1 MNKLL
6 IKVYVPY
13 ISEEYDVFI
22 PINKKIGTIKIL
34 LINAI
39 KEIAECSELDIN
51 TLKIYDKITGKKLD
65 NNILVKDSNL
75 ENGSKLILL

>member
-13 ISEEYDVFI
+13 IAEEYDVFI

-39 KEIAECSELDIN
+39 KEIAECSELNIN

>member
-13 ISEEYDVFI
+13 IAEECDVFI

-39 KEIAECSELDIN
+39 KEIAECSELNIN

>member
-1 MNKLL
+1 MNKVL

-13 ISEEYDVFI
+13 IGEEYDVFI

-39 KEIAECSELDIN
+39 KEIAECSELNIN